1 MRQNIF
7 IKYSFVL
14 LFLLILLAACAT
26 EPRII
31 PKPISF
37 SQNRLSLTI
46 EYIKNHYGI
55 ENGVYFTPKMIV
67 LHWTAINS
75 FDSCFTLFDMET
87 LEGSRPDLQKAG
99 ELNVSIQYLVDR
111 DGKIYQ
117 LMPDTLMARHC
128 IGLNYSTI
136 GVENVG
142 GENDID
148 NLTNAQIDANI
159 FLVRNLKEKFPS
171 INYLIG
177 HYEYRIFE
185 NSPLW
190 LERDS
195 TYRTLKV
202 DPGERFMASVR
213 SKLAD
218 LNLKYLP

>member
-1 MRQNIF
+1 MKQSNF

-31 PKPISF
+31 QKPISF
-37 SQNRLSLTI
+37 SENRISLTK

-55 ENGVYFTPKMIV
+55 DDGVYFIPKMIV

-75 FDSCFTLFDMET
+75 FDSCFALFNMET
-87 LEGSRPDLQKAG
+87 LQGSRPYLAKAG

-128 IGLNYSTI
+128 IGLNYSAV

-142 GENDID
+142 GENDND
-148 NLTNAQIDANI
+148 NLTNEQIEANI
-159 FLVRNLKEKFPS
+159 FLVRNLKEKHPT

-177 HYEYRIFE
+177 HYEYRNFE

-195 TYRTLKV
+195 TYRTPKV
-202 DPGERFMASVR
+202 DPGERFMTVVR
-213 SKLAD
+213 SKVTD